1 MKIGFIKKR
10 FYIKRRNRSKIEIDK
25 LREKIRNE
33 NLISI
38 PLDQSLDL
46 ALFIEKNNEV
56 ERRNRL
62 KIEDCERKLFQ
73 TIEITNIE
81 IEN

>member
-1 MKIGFIKKR
+1 MKSNDRNNKYRNRKLISIRLNQNRFSIKKR

-46 ALFIEKNNEV
+46 ALFIEKNNE
-56 ERRNRL
+56 L
-62 KIEDCERKLFQ
+62 KE
-73 TIEITNIE
+73 EID
-81 IEN
+81 